1 MKAIRTAAFR
11 AAVATTLMT
20 SGALWAAD
28 DAEALRR
35 RAEAAMGGAQLKS
48 IRFVGSGTGAM

>member
-20 SGALWAAD
+20 SGALWAAA
-28 DAEALRR
+28 DAEALLR
-35 RAEAAMGGAQLKS
+35 RAEAAMGGA
-48 IRFVGSGTGAM
+48 